1 MTDEDQKP
9 DPRIAEF
16 KLLAETAQRM
26 ADNAETKEA
35 RADYLK
41 IAQDWM
47 QLALEIENSQAKT

>member
-9 DPRIAEF
+9 DPRVAEF

-26 ADNAETKEA
+26 AERAESETA

-41 IAQDWM
+41 IAKDSL
-47 QLALEIENSQAKT
+47 QLATEIENSKG